1 MHKSHHLGNCEK
13 SSLPESQY
21 VQRSIK
27 QYNWKCKWV
36 IVCMGPWSAR
46 SLSCVI
52 FYREIFNQGT
62 DNGWKSRWDPRSW
75 SKGTMRGLCLNKL
88 GIWLYRFQILK
99 DSFRVWLTV
108 NFLILCGCPLLAS
121 QIHPPSFPTD
131 FAPRNWQMWPG
142 GSGFVCSLVSG
153 LANKKCWM
161 KLWGREPVVMML
173 IFLVLFMPWH
183 GTDWHWPG
191 SSTYRMHRGLLTS
204 TSLSLQV

>member
-1 MHKSHHLGNCEK
+1 MKK

-62 DNGWKSRWDPRSW
+62 DNGWKSRWDHRSW

-121 QIHPPSFPTD
+121 RIHPPSFPTD

-142 GSGFVCSLVSG
+142 GSGFACSLVSG
-153 LANKKCWM
+153 LAIKSAGWSSGAESQWSWCWFS
-161 KLWGREPVVMML
+161 W
-173 IFLVLFMPWH
+173 FSSCH
-183 GTDWHWPG
+183 GMEQIDIG
-191 SSTYRMHRGLLTS
+191 
-204 TSLSLQV
+204 QVPLPTGCTGVF